1 MKSIQ
6 TITYMGTTRRI
17 VGITVLILWILAL
30 SFTAIRAQNVI
41 RKGNTFV
48 QTVDSVKKSPFT
60 YESKDGKKYPIF
72 LSSKGKAYIICKSKK
87 TGKEYKRYLPKVT
100 EELKK
105 LKQ

>member
-1 MKSIQ
+1 MINKTSR
-6 TITYMGTTRRI
+6 TIALI
-17 VGITVLILWILAL
+17 VLVLWLLVL
-30 SFTAIRAQNVI
+30 SFQRTVAQNVV

-48 QTVDSVKKSPFT
+48 QMVDSVKKSQFT